1 MIQLQKIFLAHCT
14 FISELTSLYFGDMMY
29 DQFVNWWQVLIKL
42 LWPMRTVW
50 IAGDLEYTGKASID

>member
-1 MIQLQKIFLAHCT
+1 
-14 FISELTSLYFGDMMY
+14 MY